1 MLSLAPPEMD
11 TSPIMAAL
19 AAAPTASATPPRTA
33 CPATQHLKA
42 LTGARFLAA
51 VLVVAYHFLR
61 VPVAPEPGPL
71 HVATQ
76 ALNNLI
82 SSGFTGVSFFF
93 ILSGF
98 ILAYTYVVPTRGL
111 RVTPRRFWLA
121 RVARLYPIYLL
132 ALVVAFIPY
141 LGWGAS
147 SAQSCLGTPVSA
159 APHHAA
165 VTGGAAIFMV
175 QAWLPCA
182 MRWNPPAWSLSAEA
196 FFYLLFP
203 LIALGIARLRRRHLV
218 GAAIGAW
225 GVTLALSL
233 AYLVLQPDA
242 GVQAGWASRYWSWI
256 LYSDPLARL
265 PEFVMGAALGRLFLE
280 RRVTSRP
287 RNLLNPHVLA
297 PLAAAAIV
305 MTLCLDIVP
314 DVFYKIVALDPLFA
328 LLVYSLAF
336 GVGPLASLLSL
347 PQMVLLGEAS
357 YAVYILHWPIHLW
370 FGHIA
375 DALPLP
381 ASLWPPSRPA
391 PFAVYLCIVL
401 VAAVLSVRYV
411 ERPAQR
417 ALKKVFER
425 WTSLPARTSV
435 VGAPHTLYRAN
446 KAIAKCDD
454 AMYPAGR

>member
-1 MLSLAPPEMD
+1 MVALPLAPAEQV
-11 TSPIMAAL
+11 
-19 AAAPTASATPPRTA
+19 TPPRTSRRTT
-33 CPATQHLKA
+33 PHLKA
-42 LTGARFLAA
+42 LTGARFFAA
-51 VLVVAYHFLR
+51 LLVVAYHFLR
-61 VPVAPEPGPL
+61 VPVATGPGLL
-71 HVATQ
+71 HVMTQ
-76 ALNNLI
+76 ALSNLVA
-82 SSGFTGVSFFF
+82 SGFTGVSFFF

-98 ILAYTYVVPTRGL
+98 ILAYTYIVPTRGL

-147 SAQSCLGTPVSA
+147 SAQSCLGTPASA

-165 VTGGAAIFMV
+165 VTGVAAIFMV

-203 LIALGIARLRRRHLV
+203 LIAVGIARLRRRHLI

-233 AYLVLQPDA
+233 AYLALQPDA
-242 GVQAGWASRYWSWI
+242 GVQAGWAGRYWSWI

-280 RRVTSRP
+280 RRARGLSRGIRDP
-287 RNLLNPHVLA
+287 RVLA
-297 PLAAAAIV
+297 PLAAIAVVAL
-305 MTLCLDIVP
+305 LCVDILP

-336 GVGPLASLLSL
+336 GAGPLASLLSA
-347 PQMVLLGEAS
+347 PRIVLLGEAS

-375 DALPLP
+375 DALSLP
-381 ASLWPPSRPA
+381 ASLWPPSRPI

-401 VAAVLSVRYV
+401 AAAVLSVRYV

-425 WTSLPARTSV
+425 CPPLPTLSS
-435 VGAPHTLYRAN
+435 GETPHPGYRAGN
-446 KAIAKCDD
+446 AVVSRD
-454 AMYPAGR
+454 AAACR

>member
-1 MLSLAPPEMD
+1 MV
-11 TSPIMAAL
+11 AL
-19 AAAPTASATPPRTA
+19 AEAPAVPAAPLRMSRPATP
-33 CPATQHLKA
+33 HLKA

-61 VPVAPEPGPL
+61 IPVAPGPGPL

-98 ILAYTYVVPTRGL
+98 ILAYTYIVPTRGL
-111 RVTPRRFWLA
+111 RVTSRHFWLA

-147 SAQSCLGTPVSA
+147 SAQSCYGAPASA
-159 APHHAA
+159 APQHAA
-165 VTGGAAIFMV
+165 VTGVAAIVMV

-233 AYLVLQPDA
+233 AYLVLRPDA
-242 GVQAGWASRYWSWI
+242 SVQAGWASRYWSWI

-280 RRVTSRP
+280 RRVTSLS
-287 RNLLNPHVLA
+287 RNILNPRVLA

-305 MTLCLDIVP
+305 VVLCLDIVP
-314 DVFYKIVALDPLFA
+314 DVLYKIVALDPLFA

-336 GVGPLASLLSL
+336 GVGQLASFLSL
-347 PQMVLLGEAS
+347 PQIVLLGEAS

-391 PFAVYLCIVL
+391 PFAVYLCVVL
-401 VAAVLSVRYV
+401 ALAVLSVRYV

-417 ALKKVFER
+417 ALKRVFEQR
-425 WTSLPARTSV
+425 TPLPARTSG
-435 VGAPHTLYRAN
+435 VGTPHAAYRADQ
-446 KAIAKCDD
+446 AVARCGD
-454 AMYPAGR
+454 AVRTLGR

>member
-1 MLSLAPPEMD
+1 MV
-11 TSPIMAAL
+11 AL
-19 AAAPTASATPPRTA
+19 AEVLTAPATPSRTSR
-33 CPATQHLKA
+33 PVTPHLRA

-61 VPVAPEPGPL
+61 VPVAPGPGPL

-98 ILAYTYVVPTRGL
+98 ILAYTYIVPTRGL

-121 RVARLYPIYLL
+121 RAARLYPIYLL
-132 ALVVAFIPY
+132 ALAVAFIPY
-141 LGWGAS
+141 LGWGVS
-147 SAQSCLGTPVSA
+147 SAQSCYGAPAGAV
-159 APHHAA
+159 PHHAA
-165 VTGGAAIFMV
+165 VTGVAAIFMV

-203 LIALGIARLRRRHLV
+203 LIAVGIARLRRRRLV

-233 AYLVLQPDA
+233 AYLVLRPDA
-242 GVQAGWASRYWSWI
+242 GVQAGWAGRYWSWI

-280 RRVTSRP
+280 RRVTRLP
-287 RNLLNPHVLA
+287 RNILNPRVLA

-305 MTLCLDIVP
+305 LALCLDILP

-347 PQMVLLGEAS
+347 PRMVLLGDAS

-375 DALPLP
+375 GALPLP

-391 PFAVYLCIVL
+391 PFAVYLCVVL
-401 VAAVLSVRYV
+401 AAAVLSVRYV

-417 ALKKVFER
+417 ALKRVFER
-425 WTSLPARTSV
+425 WTPLPALTGGVGTPRTPYRTDTDKAV
-435 VGAPHTLYRAN
+435 AGGDGAL
-446 KAIAKCDD
+446 C
-454 AMYPAGR
+454 PAAR